1 MTELQP
7 TEIELTSKKRKPDSR
22 SKRKLIAFIIV
33 LVLCALIAGLTVI
46 LAQRASRTP
55 EAVQNQNQPLPAKAA
70 VSTPA
75 PAK

>member
-22 SKRKLIAFIIV
+22 SKKKLIAFIIIIAICV
-33 LVLCALIAGLTVI
+33 LIAGLTLI

-55 EAVQNQNQPLPAKAA
+55 EAIQNQNQTLPK
-70 VSTPA
+70 TPA
-75 PAK
+75 PAPAK